1 MQIFQEKMEVSEL
14 KREIETASSRLGKTQ
29 DYL

>member
-1 MQIFQEKMEVSEL
+1 MYREIMDILEL
-14 KREIETASSRLGKTQ
+14 KREIEALSSRLGKTQ